1 MLYVTVCL
9 YGRQGVPGEF
19 KAYEQH
25 ALDLFRRLGGEVL
38 AAYTPQ
44 RAAASDDPPDEI
56 QIMRI
61 ADQASL
67 DAFVADPART
77 ARAAEREAV
86 IKRTVT
92 YQSAAL
98 VDY

>member
-1 MLYVTVCL
+1 MLYLTVHL

-19 KAYEQH
+19 QAYEQH
-25 ALDLFRRLGGEVL
+25 ALDLFRRHGGEVL
-38 AAYTPQ
+38 AAFTPQ
-44 RAAASDDPPDEI
+44 RTAASDDPPDEI
-56 QIMRI
+56 QVLRI

-67 DAFVADPART
+67 DAFLADPERT

-86 IKRTVT
+86 IKRTVL

-98 VDY
+98 VNY